1 MMRIRSLSLVMATT
15 LSLSACSNNK
25 VEPKSGFLQSYSVLR
40 GICSV
45 GTALG

>member
-25 VEPKSGFLQSYSVLR
+25 IEPKSGFLQS
-40 GICSV
+40 
-45 GTALG
+45 